1 MIALTTE
8 FETEEGVHVDLKAH
22 ERAVDFRL
30 FYVDKDAEASLPLDE
45 TFWLNANEAESLGHA
60 LIAMARA
67 SRTIGVEYQ

>member
-45 TFWLNANEAESLGHA
+45 TFWLNANEA
-60 LIAMARA
+60 
-67 SRTIGVEYQ
+67 